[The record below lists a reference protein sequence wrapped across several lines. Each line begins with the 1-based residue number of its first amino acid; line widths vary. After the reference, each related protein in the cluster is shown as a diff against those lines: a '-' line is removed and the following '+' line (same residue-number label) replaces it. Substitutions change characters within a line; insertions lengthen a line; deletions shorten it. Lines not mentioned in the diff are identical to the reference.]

1 MKKSLLALA
10 ALGAFA
16 GAAQA
21 QSSVTVYG
29 ILDAG
34 FLSQTV
40 RNAGTAGGQGTAG
53 ANNSVMTTG
62 SGFGSGAEST
72 SRLGFRGTEDL
83 GGGTRAFFTV
93 EFALNPTNSQSIG
106 NGTPVAASAAGA
118 ANAGGTG
125 TGLNNRQS
133 FVGLGQKGIG
143 AASIGTQYTP
153 IHEAVGQTDP
163 GNQNNVPGNLLNT
176 STLDTNS
183 ANTNLPAPNTPQ
195 CGNFNAAAC
204 GVGGPSVG
212 NVPYTV
218 RAGNSIKFVSDNFSG
233 FVGKLMYS
241 QANQTTNSTTA
252 ANNGATTGGATKS
265 TMMAAGID
273 FSGVKNLVLTA
284 NYLTLSS
291 NSYAQAALNANGVQ
305 TTTASVPSG
314 TTWGAGS
321 TTAYIDEVQ
330 MYFGGTY
337 DFGILKA
344 YAQYVNRKAT
354 SQFNSSVYMQR
365 TAQQIGVRGF
375 VTKTIEPWASVGTG
389 KLTNQYYVTTTTGA
403 VTNGGT
409 ANVGANLSAWQVGS
423 NYWLSKRT
431 NLYAIAGI
439 QRTGNAVYPQSATG
453 ATAAINA
460 NSNYISGYALGLRH
474 TF

>member
-29 ILDAG
+29 ILDVG
-34 FLSQTV
+34 FMSQSI
-40 RNAGTAGGQGTAG
+40 RNAGTPSAQGAAG

-93 EFALNPTNSQSIG
+93 EFALTPTNDQSIG
-106 NGTPVAASAAGA
+106 NGGRAAATNNGGI
-118 ANAGGTG
+118 ANASGA
-125 TGLNNRQS
+125 GLNNRQS
-133 FVGLGQKGIG
+133 FVGLAQKGIG

-153 IHEAVGQTDP
+153 IHEAVGATDP
-163 GNQNNVPGNLLNT
+163 GQQNNVPGNLLNT
-176 STLDTNS
+176 ATLDTNS
-183 ANTNLPAPNTPQ
+183 NNTNLPAPNTAEQ
-195 CGNFNAAAC
+195 GNFNGAQA
-204 GVGGPSVG
+204 VGGPSVG

-218 RAGNSIKFVSDNFSG
+218 RAGNSIKFVSDNFGG

-241 QANQTTNSTTA
+241 QANQTSNTTTA
-252 ANNGATTGGATKS
+252 ANNGATTGGPIKN
-265 TMMAAGID
+265 TMIGAGID
-273 FSGVKNLVLTA
+273 FSGVKNLLVTA
-284 NYLTLSS
+284 NYQTLS
-291 NSYAQAALNANGVQ
+291 NNNYTQAALNANGIQ
-305 TTTASVPSG
+305 TTTIGVPSG
-314 TTWGAGS
+314 TTWGVGS
-321 TTAYIDEVQ
+321 TASYIDEVQ
-330 MYFGGTY
+330 MYFGATY

-344 YAQYVNRKAT
+344 YAQYVNRKAM
-354 SQFNSSVYMQR
+354 SQFNSNVYMQR
-365 TAQQIGVRGF
+365 TAQQIGVRGY
-375 VTKTIEPWASVGTG
+375 VTKTIEPFASVGTG
-389 KLTNQYYVTTTTGA
+389 KLTNQYYVTTTAGA

-439 QRTGNAVYPQSATG
+439 QRTGNAVYPASASGVT
-453 ATAAINA
+453 TAINA

>member
-1 MKKSLLALA
+1 MKKSLLAIA
-10 ALGAFA
+10 AATAFS

-29 ILDAG
+29 ILDVG
-34 FLSQTV
+34 YLSQSV
-40 RNAGTAGGQGTAG
+40 RNAGTPATQGVAG
-53 ANNSVMTTG
+53 ANNSVMSTG

-72 SRLGFRGTEDL
+72 SRLGFRGVEDL
-83 GGGTRAFFTV
+83 GGGTSAFFTV

-106 NGTPVAASAAGA
+106 NGGIVAGSAVNGGA
-118 ANAGGTG
+118 ANASGN
-125 TGLNNRQS
+125 GLNNRQS
-133 FVGLGQKGIG
+133 FVGIAQKGLG
-143 AASIGTQYTP
+143 RASIGTQYTP

-163 GNQNNVPGNLLNT
+163 GNQNNVPGNLTNT

-183 ANTNLPAPNTPQ
+183 ANANLPAPTQIQN
-195 CGNFNAAAC
+195 GNFNTA
-204 GVGGPSVG
+204 VTIGGPGTG
-212 NVPYTV
+212 NQPYIV
-218 RAGNSIKFVSDNFSG
+218 RAGNSIRFATDNLSG

-252 ANNGATTGGATKS
+252 ANNGATTGGPIKNTLW
-265 TMMAAGID
+265 AAGID
-273 FSGVKNLVLTA
+273 FSGVKNLLLTA

-291 NSYAQAALNANGVQ
+291 SNYAQAALNANGIQ
-305 TTTASVPSG
+305 TTTAPVPAG
-314 TTWGAGS
+314 TTWGVGS
-321 TTAYIDEVQ
+321 TTAYVDEVQ

-344 YAQYVNRKAT
+344 YAQYVNRKTT
-354 SQFNSSVYMQR
+354 SQFNSNVYAQR
-365 TAQQIGVRGF
+365 SAQQIGIRGF
-375 VTKTIEPWASVGTG
+375 ATKTIEPWVSVGTG
-389 KLTNQYYVTTTTGA
+389 KLTNQYYVTTAAGA

-439 QRTGNAVYPQSATG
+439 QRTGNAVYPTSATG

-460 NSNYISGYALGLRH
+460 NSNYTSGYALGLRH